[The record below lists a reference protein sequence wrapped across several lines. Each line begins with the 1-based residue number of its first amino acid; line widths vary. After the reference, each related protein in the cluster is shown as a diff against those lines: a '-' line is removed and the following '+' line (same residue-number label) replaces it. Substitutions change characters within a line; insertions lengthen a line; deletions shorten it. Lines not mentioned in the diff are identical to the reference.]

1 MQTTLSQYPIFRR
14 RQAMRSRRSA
24 RDPSEEI
31 QVAIAR
37 PLSHSEVLALQ
48 SEMERNNAENHNGCF
63 PVVVS
68 GSAQNEINS
77 KNRARRK
84 HRGRSRHRVYEP
96 SIARFPPPS
105 IAKSKLKMAQE
116 MPFWRLDYNKFR
128 RTVSSF
134 ETREEKD
141 ARWRLEALNAM
152 PFSNF
157 PWKTV
162 SKLFNRPDPVKKA
175 NNPHKEQKT
184 EVKPRSHSLHET
196 KCCSEDSGEDC
207 CESVTIRKKPSP
219 SPIRKLDL
227 KPPLPPKELPVAKD
241 VNPCPALSIRTRVS
255 GNQCHSCDRRAY
267 RAESVE
273 ALGQVFHNSCF
284 RCANCSRVLQR
295 SDWYHRDNKF
305 YCNPC
310 NRKFSLL
317 TFRR

>member
-14 RQAMRSRRSA
+14 HQALRARRST
-24 RDPSEEI
+24 RDPSEDM
-31 QVAIAR
+31 QVVIAR

-48 SEMERNNAENHNGCF
+48 NQMERINVDNHNGCL
-63 PVVVS
+63 PVVVP
-68 GSAQNEINS
+68 GSVQNEINS

-84 HRGRSRHRVYEP
+84 HRGRSRHRFYEP

-105 IAKSKLKMAQE
+105 VAKSKLKMAQE

-141 ARWRLEALNAM
+141 ARWRLEALNVM
-152 PFSNF
+152 PFSSF

-162 SKLFNRPDPVKKA
+162 SKILNGPDPLRRT
-175 NNPHKEQKT
+175 HKLPKEEQT
-184 EVKPRSHSLHET
+184 EIKPRPHSIHET
-196 KCCSEDSGEDC
+196 TRNSEDTADDSRET
-207 CESVTIRKKPSP
+207 VIIRKKPSP
-219 SPIRKLDL
+219 SPIRKLDS
-227 KPPLPPKELPVAKD
+227 KPPLPLQDLPDAKD
-241 VNPCPALSIRTRVS
+241 QKPCPALSIRTRVS

-310 NRKFSLL
+310 NRKLSLQ